1 MPLIRREYQETA
13 TFIVQSI
20 GKLVVGS
27 EIGGTGQKRKD
38 YSKKQSRAERRAT
51 GATDQAQQRKEVLAG
66 TVVLAV
72 LLFFAL
78 YGLWATIQGNEPK
91 RTRRSREVL
100 RE

>member
-1 MPLIRREYQETA
+1 MDSACVCMPLIRREYQETA

-51 GATDQAQQRKEVLAG
+51 GASDQAQQPGFWWQQQCPLC
-66 TVVLAV
+66 
-72 LLFFAL
+72 
-78 YGLWATIQGNEPK
+78 I
-91 RTRRSREVL
+91 
-100 RE
+100 